1 MGVIII
7 RDLLSSRDVQYYEL
21 RSPPVGLE
29 GKLFG
34 KVQFTDWTGEISP
47 ILCARERVCVFV
59 CMCVWLGFVWVF
71 LSAASSLSWR
81 TIGSLNELLLG
92 QRVCVSMLCL
102 CVFFSLENEGLR

>member
-34 KVQFTDWTGEISP
+34 KVQYTDWTGEISP
-47 ILCARERVCVFV
+47 ILCARESVFV
-59 CMCVWLGFVWVF
+59 CVCVCIRVWLGFVWVF

-81 TIGSLNELLLG
+81 TIGSINELLLG
-92 QRVCVSMLCL
+92 QRVCVHA
-102 CVFFSLENEGLR
+102 VFVCIFLPGK